1 MKWPNKKKNQYA
13 YSISV
18 HKEAVHIAILKA
30 VPAAVP
36 ADKGIDWQN
45 THWELIVNDDISVEN
60 ENVPEAL
67 SALLKRY
74 EKFATK
80 RQALQLV
87 LGTDL
92 TEEVSVEKPEL
103 ANEEIAAALQWTL
116 KDLVK
121 TPAADIIAD
130 FYDPAIHA
138 SGSKKIQVVVA
149 SRTFLQPLLDVLHA
163 AQFDIQGIVNATLA
177 FSRWFNPDEKLVVL
191 TQSFRDVNQLHIIAN
206 NMLVISRDLNRIQPL
221 TKIAID
227 DTSEL
232 EVLAL
237 EVQRSIDYYT
247 GQLRQAPL
255 SEICIATAHPQAA
268 DLVAVLG
275 AQLGLNSGVLP
286 YPAWA
291 QELKASDYSDLPVLS
306 GLVWLTR
313 PVAENSGEPA

>member
-30 VPAAVP
+30 VPTTVP
-36 ADKGIDWQN
+36 VEQGIDWQN
-45 THWELIVNDDISVEN
+45 IHWELIVNDDVN
-60 ENVPEAL
+60 VVNDNVPAAL
-67 SALLKRY
+67 TTLLQRY
-74 EKFATK
+74 EKFTTK

-92 TEEVSVEKPEL
+92 TEEVSVDKPDL
-103 ANEEIAAALQWTL
+103 ADTEIAAALQWTL

-130 FYDPAIHA
+130 FYDPAVHA
-138 SGSKKIQVVVA
+138 SGGKKIQVVVA
-149 SRTFLQPLLDVLHA
+149 SRAFLKPLLDVLHA
-163 AQFDIQGIVNATLA
+163 AQFDIKGIVNATLA

-191 TQSFRDVNQLHIIAN
+191 TQSFRNVNQLHIIAN
-206 NMLVISRDLNRIQPL
+206 NQLVISRDLNRIQPL
-221 TKIAID
+221 ATISID

-255 SEICIATAHPQAA
+255 NEICVATAHPQAA
-268 DLVAVLG
+268 DIIAILG
-275 AQLGLNSGVLP
+275 AQLGLSSSVLL
-286 YPAWA
+286 YPEWA
-291 QELKASDYSDLPVLS
+291 HELKTSDFSDLPVLS

-313 PVAENSGEPA
+313 VVSEDSEELA